1 MTIVALRDIESPALP
16 PLSGPAE
23 PAPQRPGAGT
33 QLAAPVDIEALSNRL
48 RDASPQEII
57 AAGLEAF
64 PGSITAVSSFGTES
78 VVLLH
83 VLAQVDPGVPVLF
96 LDTGHLFPET
106 LAYRD
111 ELGALLGLTGVRT
124 FRPDDAALVARDP
137 ETDLWSTDPDAC
149 CDVRKVV
156 PLAEALRPFEA
167 WINGRKRYQSET
179 RASIS
184 VVERDGLRVK
194 FNPLASM
201 GREEIM
207 AYMDKYNLPRHP
219 LEKHGFAS
227 IGCMPCTS
235 RVKPGEDPRAGR
247 WRGRAKTEC
256 GIHCG
261 EGI

>member
-1 MTIVALRDIESPALP
+1 MTITALRDIGSPTFP
-16 PLSGPAE
+16 PLSGQVPQPLASQNTASQDK
-23 PAPQRPGAGT
+23 AP
-33 QLAAPVDIEALSNRL
+33 LDIEGLANRL
-48 RDASPQEII
+48 RDARPQDII
-57 AAGLEAF
+57 AAGLETF
-64 PGSITAVSSFGTES
+64 PGNITAVSSFGTES

-83 VLAQVDPGVPVLF
+83 VLAQVDPSIPVLF

-111 ELGALLGLTGVRT
+111 ELSALLGLTGVRT
-124 FRPDDAALVARDP
+124 FRADDATLAARDP
-137 ETDLWSTDPDAC
+137 ETDLWSTNPDAC

-201 GREEIM
+201 GREEIV
-207 AYMDKYNLPRHP
+207 AYMDKYNLPHHP

>member
-1 MTIVALRDIESPALP
+1 MTASTSVAGEAPS
-16 PLSGPAE
+16 PLSAAQDNSPLDIASLN
-23 PAPQRPGAGT
+23 ASLRH
-33 QLAAPVDIEALSNRL
+33 AAPKD
-48 RDASPQEII
+48 II
-57 AAGLEAF
+57 AAGLFAF
-64 PGSITAVSSFGTES
+64 PGRIAAVSSFGTES

-83 VLAQVDPGVPVLF
+83 VLAQVDPTIPVLF

-111 ELGALLGLTGVRT
+111 DLTALLGLKDVRT
-124 FRPDDAALVARDP
+124 FQPDSADLTARDP
-137 ETDLWSTDPDAC
+137 DVDLWSTDPDAC
-149 CDVRKVV
+149 CDVRKVQ
-156 PLAEALRPFEA
+156 PLASALRPFHA
-167 WINGRKRYQSET
+167 WINGRKRYQAAT
-179 RASIS
+179 RAEIPF
-184 VVERDGLRVK
+184 VEKDGNRVK
-194 FNPLASM
+194 FNPLADM
-201 GREEIM
+201 GREDLL
-207 AYMDKYNLPRHP
+207 AYMDAHALPRHP

>member
-1 MTIVALRDIESPALP
+1 MTATISLIRDIPAPPAPQSIARTAGTPP
-16 PLSGPAE
+16 PLDIAALDARLREAE
-23 PAPQRPGAGT
+23 PA
-33 QLAAPVDIEALSNRL
+33 D
-48 RDASPQEII
+48 II

-64 PGSITAVSSFGTES
+64 PDRITAVSSFGTES

-83 VLAQVDPGVPVLF
+83 VLAQVDPNVPVLF

-111 ELGALLGLTGVRT
+111 ELAALLGLTAVRT
-124 FRPDDAALVARDP
+124 FHPDAAALAARDP
-137 ETDLWSTDPDAC
+137 ETDLWSTNPDAC
-149 CDVRKVV
+149 CDVRKVE

-179 RASIS
+179 RASIP

-201 GREEIM
+201 GREEIT
-207 AYMDKYNLPRHP
+207 AYMDRYNLPHHP

-261 EGI
+261 DGI

>member
-1 MTIVALRDIESPALP
+1 MSATASLIRETSALS
-16 PLSGPAE
+16 
-23 PAPQRPGAGT
+23 APQPVSHELREH
-33 QLAAPVDIEALSNRL
+33 APLNIEALDARL
-48 RDASPQEII
+48 RGATPQDII

-64 PGSITAVSSFGTES
+64 PDRITAVSSFGTES

-83 VLAQVDPGVPVLF
+83 VLAQVDPNVPVLF

-111 ELGALLGLTGVRT
+111 ELAALLGLTAVRT
-124 FRPDDAALVARDP
+124 FHPDSAALAARDP
-137 ETDLWSTDPDAC
+137 DTDLWSTNPDAC
-149 CDVRKVV
+149 CDVRKVE
-156 PLAEALRPFEA
+156 PLANALRPFEA

-179 RASIS
+179 RASIP

-201 GREEIM
+201 GREEIS
-207 AYMDKYNLPRHP
+207 AYMDKYDLPHHA

-261 EGI
+261 DGI